1 MLRTIMK
8 SQIPLRLLQC
18 WAVFLVLMTVGH
30 DPALA
35 GWVAVD
41 RDYLDSGLRS
51 IYIDPHFMIKEGPA
65 VTVRQLTD
73 YKVIQGSV
81 GFGWFMMSPH
91 RFFSSETVRQIDC
104 SQKLVRFLSYTE
116 YTGHMGTGQAS
127 RGYVDVDRWLPIEPE
142 TVNHA
147 LWEVVCAGP

>member
-1 MLRTIMK
+1 MK
-8 SQIPLRLLQC
+8 SLIHLRLLRC
-18 WAVFLVLMTVGH
+18 WAFFLVLMIVSHG
-30 DPALA
+30 PALA

-41 RDYLDSGLRS
+41 RDYLDSGLRT
-51 IYIDPHFMIKEGPA
+51 IYIDPHVMIKEGSV

-73 YKVIQGSV
+73 YKVMQGSV
-81 GFGWFMMSPH
+81 GFGLFMMSPH
-91 RFFSSETVRQIDC
+91 RFFSSETFRQIDC

-142 TVNHA
+142 TINHA
-147 LWEVVCAGP
+147 LWEVVCAGQ